1 MVYSGTKLQSSVVFS
16 MPTKAL
22 TPDVDIPNVL
32 TECVK
37 GAVHIVRCACSEGAW
52 EVLKYVHSKTKLTDF
67 WHQIAQPQEV
77 ELRRLGSV

>member
-32 TECVK
+32 TESVK
-37 GAVHIVRCACSEGAW
+37 GPFV
-52 EVLKYVHSKTKLTDF
+52 
-67 WHQIAQPQEV
+67 
-77 ELRRLGSV
+77 